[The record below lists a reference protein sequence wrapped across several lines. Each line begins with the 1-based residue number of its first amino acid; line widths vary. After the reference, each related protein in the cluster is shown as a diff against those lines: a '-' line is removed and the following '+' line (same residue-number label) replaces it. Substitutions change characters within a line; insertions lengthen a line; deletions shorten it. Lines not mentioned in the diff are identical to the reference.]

1 MAALTIQGLVTE
13 YMTVGENGG
22 NVVEE
27 STVTQQLI
35 DAVRFYL
42 AYGDLKQ
49 RLAGDLLVEAGDV
62 DESTELTSSEW
73 GLIKPLFNLYA
84 EKQNAMRLEA
94 SRANG
99 LDVYGR
105 SVSEAQAD
113 INTMHEEL
121 PHKIFSQDIISVE
134 SDGYGDSEAVQ
145 FYGGGVQLIITI

>member
-1 MAALTIQGLVTE
+1 MAALTLQDLVTE
-13 YMTVGENGG
+13 YMAVGDNGG

-27 STVTQQLI
+27 QIVMQQLI

-49 RLAGDLLVEAGDV
+49 RLAGDVIIEAGDV
-62 DESTELTSSEW
+62 SDTTELTSSEW

-84 EKQNAMRLEA
+84 EKQNAIRLEA

-105 SVSEAQAD
+105 SVSEVQAD
-113 INTMHEEL
+113 INLMHDEL
-121 PHKIFSQDIISVE
+121 PHKIFSMDMFSVE
-134 SDGYGDSEAVQ
+134 QDGYGDSEAIQ

>member
-1 MAALTIQGLVTE
+1 MAALTIQDLVTE
-13 YMTVGENGG
+13 YMTVGDIGG

-27 STVTQQLI
+27 QTIRQQLI

-49 RLAGDLLVEAGDV
+49 RLAGDVLVEAGDV
-62 DESTELTSSEW
+62 SDTTELTSSEW
-73 GLIKPLFNLYA
+73 GLIKPLFHFYA
-84 EKQNAMRLEA
+84 EKQNSIRLEA
-94 SRANG
+94 SRASG

-105 SVSEAQAD
+105 AVSEVQAD
-113 INTMHEEL
+113 INVMHEEL

-134 SDGYGDSEAVQ
+134 SDGYGDSEPIH